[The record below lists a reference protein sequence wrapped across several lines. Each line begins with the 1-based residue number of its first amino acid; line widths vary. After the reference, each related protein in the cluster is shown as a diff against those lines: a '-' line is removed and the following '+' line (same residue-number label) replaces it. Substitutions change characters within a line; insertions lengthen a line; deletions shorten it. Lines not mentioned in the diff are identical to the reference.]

1 MTYNSSRHTVLHLHL
16 PEVSI
21 HIPTN
26 TSRKRE
32 TRSWNFPTAPHPKD
46 KTHYPTI
53 EMIDNTYTL
62 ATHTH
67 EIYINQH
74 TLSVF
79 CLRSLLAV
87 ELDRCSDDR
96 RVPPNLE
103 TMIKAHLDV
112 ALVERHR

>member
-1 MTYNSSRHTVLHLHL
+1 MKQ
-16 PEVSI
+16 EAG
-21 HIPTN
+21 
-26 TSRKRE
+26 TSNR
-32 TRSWNFPTAPHPKD
+32 TRPKD
-46 KTHYPTI
+46 EVHYPTI
-53 EMIDNTYTL
+53 EMVDNKYTL

-112 ALVERHR
+112 VLVERHR